1 MLYYEFLFY
10 KQRTAY
16 EMRISDWSS
25 DVCSSDLFRMI
36 EAEQSCA
43 VKRDIAN
50 KFDKGVL
57 HPVEAAIM
65 VEMFGIDIGDD
76 RYGAV
81 QAQETAVAFIGFHH
95 HPVAGAKPGVGA
107 VAVDDPAIDA
117 GRSEEH
123 TSELQSLM
131 RI

>member
-1 MLYYEFLFY
+1 
-10 KQRTAY
+10 
-16 EMRISDWSS
+16 
-25 DVCSSDLFRMI
+25 MI

-107 VAVDDPAIDA
+107 VAVDDPAIDDGRINVA
-117 GRSEEH
+117 RIKQGRDNGRSEDH
-123 TSELQSLM
+123 TTDPQSLM
-131 RI
+131 RISYASF

>member
-1 MLYYEFLFY
+1 
-10 KQRTAY
+10 
-16 EMRISDWSS
+16 
-25 DVCSSDLFRMI
+25 MI

-107 VAVDDPAIDA
+107 VAVDDPA
-117 GRSEEH
+117 RSEEH

-131 RI
+131 RISYAVFCLKKKKKHKQIHKHTTLNK